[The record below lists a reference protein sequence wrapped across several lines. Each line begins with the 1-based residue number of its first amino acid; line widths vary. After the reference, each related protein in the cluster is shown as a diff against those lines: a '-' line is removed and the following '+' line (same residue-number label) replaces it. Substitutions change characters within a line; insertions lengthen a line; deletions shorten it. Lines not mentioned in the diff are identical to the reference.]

1 MGQRLSGFVHMLQA
15 EFQEQQVS
23 QPKDKHLL
31 TFPMFH
37 WPKQVIRPCH
47 IEGLERHSSPWEEQ
61 WSRYK
66 GVDTGRGNLVR
77 FLKLATVITAKSL
90 LLETR
95 LV

>member
-1 MGQRLSGFVHMLQA
+1 MLQA

-31 TFPMFH
+31 TFPVFH
-37 WPKQVIRPCH
+37 WPRQVIRPCH

-61 WSRYK
+61 WSHYK
-66 GVDTGRGNLVR
+66 GVDNRE
-77 FLKLATVITAKSL
+77 AKSGAVF
-90 LLETR
+90 EVGHNDYGKIIIVGNKIS